1 MTGTAAGGGGLLGV
15 GCRSWTKLSGNMPRT
30 PFSIP
35 SHQPSSTWWRVSVR
49 GCGSRW
55 RVSGEC
61 EGCGRNRWRVSGGYV
76 RGVVGVGGG

>member
-1 MTGTAAGGGGLLGV
+1 MEGE
-15 GCRSWTKLSGNMPRT
+15 
-30 PFSIP
+30 
-35 SHQPSSTWWRVSVR
+35 WRVSVR

-76 RGVVGVGGG
+76 RGVVGIGGG